1 MRRTTGLPFLGGRF
15 NPIRPSA
22 STTIALK
29 GGESGYTLLLLRRV
43 IYHDNL
49 IGETRRADGHV
60 SGHGW
65 ELTLRR
71 KFRLEVEPPFSY
83 GSSVDPEEPSEDI
96 RKVARLALMQSP
108 DLNRLKDALT
118 KRFDRDSLAA
128 ARGVIASALE
138 ERGLIGKLYIDASD
152 FPGCD
157 RGASQPIEFVRRFAK
172 DARFV
177 VAKTACGNCV
187 HAMTNPTGGQTCSV
201 FHKEIQIQVPYTEA
215 LAAEIHQLQQAKGK
229 AVIAHVQS
237 TVVSPK
243 QRIALYLLAKA
254 PANDNPDDESS
265 RMCQGVIPNTFIAC
279 GEGDD
284 WTRYYCSEACERR
297 DKKRRGIVDC

>member
-22 STTIALK
+22 PTTIALK

-83 GSSVDPEEPSEDI
+83 GSSVDPEEP
-96 RKVARLALMQSP
+96 
-108 DLNRLKDALT
+108 
-118 KRFDRDSLAA
+118 F
-128 ARGVIASALE
+128 
-138 ERGLIGKLYIDASD
+138 
-152 FPGCD
+152 
-157 RGASQPIEFVRRFAK
+157 
-172 DARFV
+172 
-177 VAKTACGNCV
+177 
-187 HAMTNPTGGQTCSV
+187 
-201 FHKEIQIQVPYTEA
+201 
-215 LAAEIHQLQQAKGK
+215 
-229 AVIAHVQS
+229 
-237 TVVSPK
+237 
-243 QRIALYLLAKA
+243 KA
-254 PANDNPDDESS
+254 PANDNFDDEGY